1 MPFHAGWNDAST
13 TNWFCTGSCP
23 HAGSSE
29 NEAKPLL
36 EVCLL
41 VSGEMRGDA
50 PSAFHKSAVIVP
62 FV

>member
-13 TNWFCTGSCP
+13 TNWFCTGTCP
-23 HAGSSE
+23 HAGSTE

-41 VSGEMRGDA
+41 VSGEMRGDS